1 MITEG
6 TRDFNIPDAKP
17 AYSEWPCSVDISR
30 FLDGDTISTM
40 DCSAIR
46 SDGIDATALVLD
58 GLKNTF
64 TTTAIIPWIKSGAY
78 DADYI
83 VVVKVA
89 TSSGAKEV
97 FTIRF
102 TVLPAIFKA
111 VTIGMDA
118 VLIA

>member
-17 AYSEWPCSVDISR
+17 PFSAWPCSIDISR

-40 DCSAIR
+40 DCSAV
-46 SDGIDATALVLD
+46 SSSGIDATAIVLD
-58 GLKNTF
+58 DLKHSY
-64 TTTAIIPWIKSGAY
+64 TTTSIIPWVKAGAP
-78 DADYI
+78 DTDYI
-83 VVVKVA
+83 VIVKVT

-102 TVLPAIFKA
+102 SVLPAIFKA
-111 VTIGMDA
+111 ALVGLDA
-118 VLIA
+118 VLAA